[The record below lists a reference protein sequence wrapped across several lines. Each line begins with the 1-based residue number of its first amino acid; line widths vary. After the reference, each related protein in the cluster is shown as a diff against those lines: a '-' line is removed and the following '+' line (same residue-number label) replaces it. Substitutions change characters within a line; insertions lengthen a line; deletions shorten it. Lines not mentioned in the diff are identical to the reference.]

1 MATGE
6 GSMRADVSRR
16 PKVHEK
22 VAARLEELFLA
33 GDFAVGSQLPSE
45 RALMERFGVGRPAIR
60 EALLSLEK
68 MGLVAINNG
77 ERARVTRPTPEALVQ
92 QLSGAAR
99 SLLARPAG
107 QETFQQARLFF
118 ETGLARHAA
127 VHAGA
132 DDLQG
137 LRAALADNAAAL
149 GDREAFERTDVAFH
163 FVLAEIPR
171 NPIFTALHHAIAEW
185 LIDQR
190 RVTLRVAGADRRAYR
205 WHREIFDAI
214 AAGEPDRA
222 ESAMRRH
229 LEEVGETYATQ
240 TGKGG

>member
-1 MATGE
+1 
-6 GSMRADVSRR
+6 MRADIIRR
-16 PKVHEK
+16 PKVHEE
-22 VAARLEELFLA
+22 VAARLEESFLA

-45 RALMERFGVGRPAIR
+45 RALMERFGVGRPAVR

-68 MGLVAINNG
+68 MGLVAISNG

-118 ETGLARHAA
+118 ETGLARQAA
-127 VHAGA
+127 NCAS
-132 DDLQG
+132 DEDLVR
-137 LRAALADNAAAL
+137 LRAALDDNAAAL
-149 GDREAFERTDVAFH
+149 GDSEAFERTDVAFH
-163 FVLAEIPR
+163 FVLAEIAR

-190 RVTLRVAGADRRAYR
+190 RVTLRVPGADRRAFR
-205 WHREIFDAI
+205 WHKEIHDAI
-214 AAGEPDRA
+214 ADGAPDRA

-229 LEEVGETYATQ
+229 LEEVAGSYAEQ
-240 TGKGG
+240 TGQET